1 MTVDELKAARATLGL
16 TQNKM
21 ADVMRTGLRQ
31 YQKWENGE
39 APIRPIVALT
49 AELLITVAGTEA
61 GKKFGV

>member
-1 MTVDELKAARATLGL
+1 MTTEELKAARAKLGL
-16 TQNKM
+16 TQHKM
-21 ADVMRTGLRQ
+21 ADVMHTGLRQ

-49 AELLITVAGTEA
+49 AELLMTVAGTEA